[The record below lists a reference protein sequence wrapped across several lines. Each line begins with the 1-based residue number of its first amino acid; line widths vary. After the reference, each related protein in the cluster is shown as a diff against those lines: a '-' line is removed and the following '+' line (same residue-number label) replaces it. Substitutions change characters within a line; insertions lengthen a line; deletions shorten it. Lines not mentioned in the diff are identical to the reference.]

1 MNSTKK
7 LLFLFLF
14 TVICKPGFSQVII
27 SLLFG
32 DKLNSGK
39 IEFGLDGGLN
49 LPTQTG
55 TEGAKTFTNFNLGF
69 YFDIKLNGPWM
80 IHTGVLVKS
89 NMGSAS
95 LPVYPLND
103 PSLDS
108 SFTGGSVTR
117 KLNYF
122 NVPVCLKY
130 TFKNNFFVEAGPM
143 FGLLY
148 KAFDDFTNSVNG
160 SDLSYKIN
168 RRKDFFPLD
177 MGVLGGIGYRFMK
190 GNGMNIAIRYYLGFI
205 DVLNDGQGYSVK
217 NRNLYFA
224 VGIPIGAGKAKERA
238 AAKEAEKLIISQIYL
253 S

>member
-1 MNSTKK
+1 MNLTKK
-7 LLFLFLF
+7 LLFLCLF
-14 TVICKPGFSQVII
+14 IVTCTTGYSQVII

-55 TEGAKTFTNFNLGF
+55 TPGSKTFTNFNLGF
-69 YFDIKLNGPWM
+69 YFDIRLNGPWM
-80 IHTGVLVKS
+80 VHTGVLVKS
-89 NMGSAS
+89 NMGAS
-95 LPVYPLND
+95 NLPVYPLGDAN
-103 PSLDS
+103 LDS

-130 TFKNNFFVEAGPM
+130 TFKNHFYVEAGPM
-143 FGLLY
+143 LGLLY
-148 KAFDDFTNSVNG
+148 KAYDDFTQTING
-160 SDLSYKIN
+160 SDLLYKVEV
-168 RRKDFFPLD
+168 RKKFHPFDL
-177 MGVLGGIGYRFMK
+177 GALGGVGYHFMK

-205 DVLNDGQGYSVK
+205 DVLNDGKGNSAK

-224 VGIPIGAGKAKERA
+224 VGIPVGAGKSKDRA
-238 AAKEAEKLIISQIYL
+238 ASKETGKN
-253 S
+253 